1 MGTRGRVGGTRVR
14 SRSAAQVRDLRS
26 KINSRH
32 AAELTRFAAVHG
44 DRSDVRAC
52 TVLSIDE
59 LGFDLG
65 VIGESEATTER
76 VGLKVPPQNAEEAI
90 SAFTKLFQEAYARQ
104 NGWIAVRA
112 SPERARSVIPSSVKS
127 WRSQESAA

>member
-1 MGTRGRVGGTRVR
+1 M
-14 SRSAAQVRDLRS
+14 
-26 KINSRH
+26 
-32 AAELTRFAAVHG
+32 
-44 DRSDVRAC
+44 
-52 TVLSIDE
+52 LSIDE

-112 SPERARSVIPSSVKS
+112 SPERARSVIPSSVIS